1 MSEET
6 RTAAVAG
13 RFYEADGGRLQ
24 SQVDGLLANVDAAKT
39 KAFGAVV
46 PHAGLMYSGQCAA
59 IVWAQLEIPD
69 TVVILAPNH
78 TGLSTSIGG
87 ASLWRRGSFATPIG
101 DVPIAEAF
109 AAALETG
116 CDLVEHDPLAHQR
129 EHAIEVELPFLR
141 TIVPDVAIVPLVLGW
156 DDWSRCRELGQ
167 HLAALVQEWD
177 SDVLLVA
184 SSDMTHFESASDAE
198 QKDRQVLA
206 AVERLDGRELLEV
219 CRRDRVSMC
228 GRAPAAVVCEA
239 ARTLGA
245 TAGTVVDYRHSG
257 WVTGDDSE
265 VVAYAGVVLR

>member
-1 MSEET
+1 MSDEI
-6 RTAAVAG
+6 RNAAVAG
-13 RFYEADGGRLQ
+13 RFYDADARRLQ
-24 SQVDGLLANVDAAKT
+24 SHVDELLANVGAPKT

-59 IVWAQLEIPD
+59 IVWAQLEIPA

-78 TGLSTSIGG
+78 TGRSTSIGG
-87 ASLWRRGSFATPIG
+87 ASLWRSGCFATPIG
-101 DVPIAEAF
+101 DVPIAEEF
-109 AAALETG
+109 ASALEAR
-116 CDLVEHDPLAHQR
+116 CELVEHDPLAHRR

-141 TIVPDVAIVPLVLGW
+141 TLVPDASIVPLVLAW

-177 SDVLLVA
+177 HDVLLVA
-184 SSDMTHFESASDAE
+184 SSDMTHFESASAAE
-198 QKDRQVLA
+198 QKDRRALA
-206 AVERLDGRELLEV
+206 AVEHLDGEELLEV
-219 CRRDRVSMC
+219 CRRDRVTMC

-245 TAGTVVDYRHSG
+245 TMGTVVDYRHSG

>member
-1 MSEET
+1 MRVET
-6 RTAAVAG
+6 RKAAVAG
-13 RFYEADGGRLQ
+13 RFYDADGNGLQ
-24 SQVDGLLANVDAAKT
+24 SQVDGLLANAGAPKT
-39 KAFGAVV
+39 KAYGAVV

-59 IVWAQLEIPD
+59 IVWAQLEIPA

-87 ASLWRRGSFATPIG
+87 ASLWRSGSFATPIG
-101 DVPIAEAF
+101 EVPVAEAF
-109 AAALETG
+109 ATALEAR

-141 TIVPDVAIVPLVLGW
+141 TLVPDAAIVPLVLAW

-184 SSDMTHFESASDAE
+184 SSDMTHFESASAAE
-198 QKDRQVLA
+198 QKDRGALA
-206 AVERLDGRELLEV
+206 EVERLDGEELLEV
-219 CRRDRVSMC
+219 CRRDRVTMC
-228 GRAPAAVVCEA
+228 GRAPTAVVCEA